1 MELFINIFKMH
12 SLKIITFIQLKIWAW
27 LKYEQKAI
35 FNKLKCMRLKQIGL
49 SDDKAGY
56 CLFKTHLVH

>member
-1 MELFINIFKMH
+1 MH

-35 FNKLKCMRLKQIGL
+35 FNELKCMRLKQIGL

-56 CLFKTHLVH
+56 CLFKTHLVY